1 LVNLVLLG
9 GGGHAKSVLTVVKK
23 LGQFRVAGYVDPK
36 DRGQLLGVPYLGND
50 DDLKG
55 LVSRYF
61 LHGAVIGIGNT
72 TLSRV
77 RPALMQFLGT
87 LPLECPTICSPAA
100 VVNEEVRLGKGTVV
114 LDGAVVNSG
123 TTVGDCCIIN
133 TQSTVEHDCILGDN
147 IHVAPSAL
155 LNGGVL
161 IGNNT
166 LIGAGS
172 IVIQGVRICPDCVIG
187 AGAVVVRDIQDP
199 GTYIGVPARKAK

>member
-1 LVNLVLLG
+1 MINLVLLG

-23 LGQFRVAGYVDPK
+23 LGQYRVAGYVDSE

-55 LVSRYF
+55 LVSRYS

-87 LPLECPTICSPAA
+87 LPLECPAICSPAA
-100 VVNEEVRLGKGTVV
+100 VINEEVRLGKGTVV
-114 LDGAVVNSG
+114 LDGAVVNIG
-123 TTVGDCCIIN
+123 TTIGDCCIIN

-147 IHVAPSAL
+147 IHVAPGAL
-155 LNGGVL
+155 LSGGVS

-166 LIGAGS
+166 LVGAGS
-172 IVIQGVRICPDCVIG
+172 IVIQGVRICKDCVIG
-187 AGAVVVRDIQDP
+187 AGAVVVRDINEP
-199 GTYIGVPARKAK
+199 GTYLGVPAERVK

>member
-1 LVNLVLLG
+1 MINLVLLG

-23 LGQFRVAGYVDPK
+23 LGQYRVAGYVDSE

-55 LVSRYF
+55 LVSRYS

-87 LPLECPTICSPAA
+87 LPLECPAICSPAA
-100 VVNEEVRLGKGTVV
+100 VINEEVRLGKGTVV

-123 TTVGDCCIIN
+123 TTIGDCCIIN

-147 IHVAPSAL
+147 IHVSPGAL
-155 LNGGVL
+155 LSGGVS

-166 LIGAGS
+166 LVGAGS
-172 IVIQGVRICPDCVIG
+172 IVIQGVRICKDCVIG
-187 AGAVVVRDIQDP
+187 AGAVVVRDINEP
-199 GTYIGVPARKAK
+199 GTYLGVPAERVK

>member
-1 LVNLVLLG
+1 MKNMVLLG

-23 LGQFRVAGYVDPK
+23 LNQYRVAGYVDPK

-55 LVSRYF
+55 LVSRYI
-61 LHGAVIGIGNT
+61 LHAAVIGIGNT
-72 TLSRV
+72 SLSCI
-77 RPALMQFLGT
+77 RPALMRFLDT
-87 LPLECPTICSPAA
+87 LLLECPMICSPAA

-123 TTVGDCCIIN
+123 TTIGDCCIIN

-147 IHVAPSAL
+147 IHVAPRAL
-155 LNGGVL
+155 LNGGVS
-161 IGNNT
+161 IGDNT
-166 LIGAGS
+166 LVGAGS

-199 GTYIGVPARKAK
+199 GTYLGVPARKAK